1 MTAGPTAG
9 GGHPDATRDRDA
21 EGRARSARPRDVLGR
36 PLPRGERGV
45 ATVPEDLDVGPA
57 DGLELAQRYLDDG
70 MPFHAHEVLETVWK
84 SSPGPEREL
93 WQGLAQLAVGV
104 THLLRGNAAGARA
117 LLARGAA
124 RLGPWAGTSPHGV
137 DVDGLRAVV
146 GAALAEGAA
155 DQAEPPVPALVLR
168 RPAHLL
174 PVPPDAD
181 APLPGGAAGV
191 GGPAGWRG
199 AAAGSSRERT
209 DLRPRDA

>member
-84 SSPGPEREL
+84 SSPDHEREL

-104 THLLRGNAAGARA
+104 THLLRGNAG
-117 LLARGAA
+117 GAA
-124 RLGPWAGTSPHGV
+124 RLLERGARRLEPWAGTSPHGL

-146 GAALAEGAA
+146 GAALAEGAS
-155 DQAEPPVPALVLR
+155 DEAEPPVPALVLR

-174 PVPPDAD
+174 PVPPEAD
-181 APLPGGAAGV
+181 APLPGTAAE
-191 GGPAGWRG
+191 GGGRPGQRDVEAGPPGRV
-199 AAAGSSRERT
+199 T